1 MNPTSEPAPTFNPA
15 DFAGRWRRARA
26 SALAAA
32 ASRPG
37 GLGEE
42 VEGEEA
48 DRVRALDPSA
58 REDLSRL
65 VALSSWK
72 LGSSLAD
79 RIGPVDDPER
89 LAGLLEASGIPCALA
104 IRSEEP
110 GSGLR
115 LDRLP
120 CCAVQRRED
129 EGGAEAL
136 CDFYRDALDGFVCGV
151 SRQLRYG
158 RRVSPGRGGDRCAD
172 VLFPASRP
180 EARFEP
186 VPPEVSEHLA
196 GPLAAMRQRDVALRL
211 LGLAENR
218 LVVLAEAGR
227 STACGL
233 GKIYLDALAAHLAKA
248 FPFLELVD
256 ATPRAVMA

>member
-1 MNPTSEPAPTFNPA
+1 MNPTSEASRTFNAA

-26 SALAAA
+26 AALAAA
-32 ASRPG
+32 ASPSG
-37 GLGEE
+37 SLP
-42 VEGEEA
+42 EEA
-48 DRVRALDPSA
+48 GDGEAGRVRALDPSA
-58 REDLSRL
+58 REEVSRR
-65 VALSSWK
+65 VALNSWK
-72 LGSSLAD
+72 LGSSLAGQ
-79 RIGPVDDPER
+79 IGPVDDPER
-89 LAGLLEASGIPCALA
+89 LADLLEAGGIPCASA
-104 IRSEEP
+104 VRSEEP
-110 GSGLR
+110 GPGLR
-115 LDRLP
+115 LDRRR
-120 CCAVQRRED
+120 CQQSDAVG
-129 EGGAEAL
+129 GGAEAL

-158 RRVSPGRGGDRCAD
+158 RRVSPGRGGEGCAD
-172 VLFPASRP
+172 VLYPASRP

-196 GPLAAMRQRDVALRL
+196 APLAAMRQRDVALRL

-248 FPFLELVD
+248 FPLLELVD